1 LILARWYRKNAVA
14 ALRAWRLGALV
25 SAVGSCLNR
34 RRALRQWRA
43 NAEVHKVQRLTREE
57 ADARAEFER
66 AEDEARKQIEEEE
79 NAARIEAERLTH
91 KKNLGDYADAVLAAS
106 SPALRNARKLA
117 TLHKCMSTWRIAVIR
132 SQRRRLDELAGTCD
146 DLASAA
152 EDAAAAAA
160 GVEHKNAELG
170 DAAEA
175 LRERCIQA
183 EQRAEEFER
192 AASVESAERK
202 AMEEELDRAR
212 DRATLSERRAANIGA
227 AKEMETRSAEA
238 AATTATGEAA
248 SWRAAAEVGER
259 AIIAAAEALQ
269 EWAEEIER
277 EAARTRSPRKGLG
290 TPKMSPKK
298 LGLLAS
304 PLSSSLKSPHSM
316 SPSNPVA
323 FLRRV
328 DGSPGLAPEEE
339 ARLHS
344 RLEHLPVRARG
355 LHETL
360 RGAIREARA
369 LREEAAEKSRGGAG
383 VKGSLTPVQEAPAG
397 EEK

>member
-1 LILARWYRKNAVA
+1 MTTVA
-14 ALRAWRLGALV
+14 QQTAY
-25 SAVGSCLNR
+25 
-34 RRALRQWRA
+34 
-43 NAEVHKVQRLTREE
+43 
-57 ADARAEFER
+57 ER
-66 AEDEARKQIEEEE
+66 DGFVAPIDIFTA
-79 NAARIEAERLTH
+79 
-91 KKNLGDYADAVLAAS
+91 
-106 SPALRNARKLA
+106 
-117 TLHKCMSTWRIAVIR
+117 
-132 SQRRRLDELAGTCD
+132 DELAQI
-146 DLASAA
+146 
-152 EDAAAAAA
+152 
-160 GVEHKNAELG
+160 HAEL

-212 DRATLSERRAANIGA
+212 ERATLSERRAANIGA

-238 AATTATGEAA
+238 AATAATGEAA

-259 AIIAAAEALQ
+259 GIIAAAEALQ

-339 ARLHS
+339 A
-344 RLEHLPVRARG
+344 
-355 LHETL
+355 
-360 RGAIREARA
+360 ARA
-369 LREEAAEKSRGGAG
+369 
-383 VKGSLTPVQEAPAG
+383 QEADGQATRIPRMSYKKHGSA
-397 EEK
+397 